1 MLFKRKQ
8 KIRTRFAPSP
18 TGFLHIGGLR
28 TALYEY
34 IFARQNKGIFVLRLE
49 DTDQTR
55 EVEGAVENL
64 LKSLKWAGLLA
75 DEGILLDND
84 GKVAEKGNFGP
95 YTQSKRLKIYQKY
108 AQELVNKDK
117 AYYCFC
123 SPQRLEEL
131 KANQQAAGQPTHYD
145 RECLKL
151 TADEVQ
157 GKLDNHEKHVI
168 RFKVPEGQ
176 EVKFNDAVKG
186 EIKFSTNDIDDQ
198 IILKSDG
205 FPTYHLAS
213 VVDDYLMKI
222 NYVIRGEEWLSSTPK
237 HILLY
242 QALAWP
248 VPQFAHLPLLLNP
261 DKSKLSKRQG
271 DVAVEDYRDQGY
283 LPEALINFVALLGWN
298 PGTEQEIFSLSEL
311 IKVFDIKK
319 VHKAGAV
326 FNREKLDWFNSEY
339 IKKLPLN
346 DFKKM
351 ARPYLKKRISHIP
364 PDLNLDK
371 LFEIEQQR
379 INRLSEIGEEIK
391 FIFTDGLNYQIKDL
405 IWKKS
410 DQKSTLKSLELLV
423 AELAKY
429 PKGEWSAQKL
439 EKHIRS
445 FIADSGLQNG
455 DVLWPMRFALTGE
468 PKSPTPFEVAEIL
481 GPEKTIKRLKE
492 AIEKLKI

>member
-1 MLFKRKQ
+1 MLFRKNK

-18 TGFLHIGGLR
+18 TGFLHMGGLR

-34 IFARQNKGIFVLRLE
+34 IFAKQNKGTFVLRLE

-55 EVEGAVENL
+55 EVEGAIESL
-64 LKSLKWAGLLA
+64 LKSLKWAGLTP
-75 DEGILLDND
+75 DEGVFLGYD

-108 AQELVNKDK
+108 AQELINGDK

-123 SPQRLEEL
+123 SPERLEEL
-131 KANQQAAGQPTHYD
+131 KVSQQAAGQPIHYD

-151 TADEVQ
+151 IEDEVQ
-157 GKLDNHEKHVI
+157 SKLDNHERRVI
-168 RFKVPEGQ
+168 RFKVPESQ
-176 EVKFNDAVKG
+176 AVKFNDTVKG
-186 EIKFSTNDIDDQ
+186 EIKFSTTDIDDQ

-242 QALAWP
+242 QAFNWP

-298 PGTEQEIFSLSEL
+298 PDTEQEIFSLDEL
-311 IKVFDIKK
+311 IKVFDFKK

-326 FNREKLDWFNSEY
+326 FNRDKLGWFNSEY
-339 IKKLPLN
+339 LKKLSLAE
-346 DFKKM
+346 FKKI
-351 ARPYLKKRISHIP
+351 ARPYLEKNIAHLP
-364 PDLNLDK
+364 ADLNLDK
-371 LFEIEQQR
+371 LFEIEQPR
-379 INRLSEIGEEIK
+379 INRLGEIGEEIK
-391 FIFTDGLNYQIKDL
+391 FIFTDNLNYPAKDL

-410 DQKSTLKSLELLV
+410 DSKNILKNLELLV

-429 PKGEWSAQKL
+429 PKEEWSAAKL
-439 EKHIRS
+439 EKNIRE
-445 FIADSGLQNG
+445 FIAKNNLNNG
-455 DVLWPMRFALTGE
+455 DVLWPLRVALTGE
-468 PKSPTPFEVAEIL
+468 PKSPTPFEVAEIIGQAKSL
-481 GPEKTIKRLKE
+481 RRLKV